1 VQQYLPARRGLSTF
15 AVITIFLLL
24 CTIANSA
31 WCTMNFGQGLKTY
44 INKRKIPDVD
54 SKAAAYDDNSYN
66 GGVPLGQVNSRMT
79 ID

>member
-1 VQQYLPARRGLSTF
+1 
-15 AVITIFLLL
+15 
-24 CTIANSA
+24 
-31 WCTMNFGQGLKTY
+31 MNFGQGLKTY